1 MGRSSRSYC
10 LGWHL
15 LWKLQKR
22 NWWHLFS
29 FLAGARWN
37 WCRCCLTGR
46 NKLSLI
52 SAHCTPLIYHIIML
66 LINLICVLFELFG
79 SYQQLPKGES
89 QQRMLKML
97 AGIFCLTVSFLK
109 NLIWILVSICMN
121 IEYCEKQPTGRGW
134 IATRSLRTTS

>member
-52 SAHCTPLIYHIIML
+52 SSHS
-66 LINLICVLFELFG
+66 LICHNAFYQPNLCPIWTFG